1 MKHYDLS
8 LKKGSER
15 QISRLHI
22 ALLTGGGDKP
32 YAIALASALTSRGIF
47 LDFIGSDEVNGNDIP
62 NSKLIRFL
70 NLRGNQ
76 NHDAFILRK
85 VVRVV
90 IFYFRLIRYVP
101 VSQPKI
107 FHVLWNNKLDYFDR
121 IVLMLYYKLLGKTIV
136 LTVHNVNRG
145 QRDRCDNIFNRLSL
159 KFQYRLVDQIFVHT
173 KKMRQEL
180 EEGYCV
186 DPNKVSVIPF
196 GINDTLP
203 VGRVSSVEAKKRL
216 NIALNDKVILF
227 FGNIAPYKGLE
238 YLLDAFVELM
248 KKHAD
253 YRLLIAG
260 NFKAT
265 DVYRKRIE
273 QQIIGS
279 KWRGRII
286 AKLHYIPDEEVET
299 YFKAADVLVLPYV
312 HIYQSGVLFL
322 SYNYGLPTIAA
333 DVGSLREDV
342 IEGITGM
349 IFRPRDH
356 MDLAHAIEKYFA
368 SELFLNLE
376 HTRGVIRNMVAR
388 NHSWDVIA
396 ERTEK
401 VYMGMSDA

>member
-1 MKHYDLS
+1 M
-8 LKKGSER
+8 E
-15 QISRLHI
+15 
-22 ALLTGGGDKP
+22 
-32 YAIALASALTSRGIF
+32 
-47 LDFIGSDEVNGNDIP
+47 
-62 NSKLIRFL
+62 
-70 NLRGNQ
+70 
-76 NHDAFILRK
+76 
-85 VVRVV
+85 
-90 IFYFRLIRYVP
+90 
-101 VSQPKI
+101 
-107 FHVLWNNKLDYFDR
+107 
-121 IVLMLYYKLLGKTIV
+121 
-136 LTVHNVNRG
+136 
-145 QRDRCDNIFNRLSL
+145 
-159 KFQYRLVDQIFVHT
+159 
-173 KKMRQEL
+173 
-180 EEGYCV
+180 
-186 DPNKVSVIPF
+186 
-196 GINDTLP
+196 
-203 VGRVSSVEAKKRL
+203 
-216 NIALNDKVILF
+216 
-227 FGNIAPYKGLE
+227 
-238 YLLDAFVELM
+238 
-248 KKHAD
+248 KHAD

-265 DVYRKRIE
+265 EAYRRRME
-273 QQIIGS
+273 QQIIDS
-279 KWRGRII
+279 KWRSRII